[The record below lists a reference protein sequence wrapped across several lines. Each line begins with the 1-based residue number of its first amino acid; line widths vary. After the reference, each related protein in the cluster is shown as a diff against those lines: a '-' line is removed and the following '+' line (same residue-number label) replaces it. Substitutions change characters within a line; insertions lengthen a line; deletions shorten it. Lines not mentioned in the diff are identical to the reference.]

1 MSECSRKSSDIRR
14 MRPDSIA
21 RHAALVLLVVAFSGC
36 ATQQGVGLPDMPDWD
51 SRTQVLGD
59 IDDWEFK
66 GRIGVS
72 AGEEGFNGKLR
83 YTQDDDEFRATV
95 SGPLGFGTI
104 RIEGDGRQVTV
115 TDNDG
120 ELWQLPDPEVDLQI
134 MYGWTIPVASLR
146 YWALGIPNP
155 DELAFTEFNEV
166 GQLESLEQG
175 NWHVRIT
182 KYRDSAGQQ
191 MPRTLTA
198 VSGDNKV
205 KLVID
210 NWTFR

>member
-1 MSECSRKSSDIRR
+1 MSECSRKSSHV
-14 MRPDSIA
+14 RPTRPGPTA
-21 RHAALVLLVVAFSGC
+21 RHLTIVLLVLAISGC
-36 ATQQGVGLPDMPDWD
+36 ATQKGVGLPDMPDWD
-51 SRTQVLGD
+51 SRTQVLGEV
-59 IDDWEFK
+59 DDWQFK

-72 AGEEGFNGKLR
+72 AGAEGFNGKLR
-83 YTQDDDEFRATV
+83 YTQIKDQFRATV

-120 ELWQLPDPEVDLQI
+120 ELWQLPDPEIDLQI
-134 MYGWTIPVASLR
+134 MYGWTIPVSSLR
-146 YWALGIPNP
+146 YWALGIPHP
-155 DELAFTEFNEV
+155 DELAFTEFNEA

-175 NWHVRIT
+175 NWQVHIA
-182 KYRDSAGQQ
+182 KYRESAGQP
-191 MPRTLTA
+191 MPRMLTA